1 MKENKLIEK
10 KNLPWINGVLPQ
22 ARFYY
27 SQLLQVEVPEQGAH
41 VLVHGFLAVT
51 GLFFFRKRRRTALHY
66 IKKKKGGERPQLQ
79 HTPHHFV
86 TDLIQGLGGVFIPLA
101 LVFPPLVL
109 LSLVFLYGLE
119 GVVSALMERHIIF
132 MYLWGVVESSIRS
145 MSRLEILVV
154 MTMMG
159 TRG

>member
-1 MKENKLIEK
+1 MKENKIIEK

-22 ARFYY
+22 SRSCY
-27 SQLLQVEVPEQGAH
+27 SRSLQVEVPEQGAH

-51 GLFFFRKRRRTALHY
+51 
-66 IKKKKGGERPQLQ
+66 
-79 HTPHHFV
+79 
-86 TDLIQGLGGVFIPLA
+86 DLIQGLGGVFIPLA
-101 LVFPPLVL
+101 LVFTPLVL

-119 GVVSALMERHIIF
+119 GVVSALMECHILF
-132 MYLWGVVESSIRS
+132 MYLWDVVESSLRS
-145 MSRLEILVV
+145 TSKLEILVV

>member
-1 MKENKLIEK
+1 
-10 KNLPWINGVLPQ
+10 
-22 ARFYY
+22 
-27 SQLLQVEVPEQGAH
+27 
-41 VLVHGFLAVT
+41 LVHGFLA
-51 GLFFFRKRRRTALHY
+51 
-66 IKKKKGGERPQLQ
+66 I
-79 HTPHHFV
+79 

-119 GVVSALMERHIIF
+119 GVVSALMEHHILF
-132 MYLWGVVESSIRS
+132 MYLWGVVESGIRS
-145 MSRLEILVV
+145 TSRLKILVV